1 MHECPA
7 LTLALR
13 LLQAVDTDSDE
24 IITVDDLIVALLLKP
39 DPYTDLLKPRSDAG
53 SGDISM
59 TTAYKLAKQEAEQIM
74 RELGNGARISCT
86 SAPES
91 ESERLLTES
100 CSGTHCLSVTSA
112 PPDKNTHHRN
122 LIRASL
128 SLSHLHCMCHSL
140 PSVSVSPDA
149 ARKADEHFCRR

>member
-1 MHECPA
+1 MHVCAA

-39 DPYTDLLKPRSDAG
+39 DPYGDTGAGSDTG

-59 TTAYKLAKQEAEQIM
+59 TTAYKFAKQEAEQIM

-86 SAPES
+86 ADPASPPAS
-91 ESERLLTES
+91 DSERL
-100 CSGTHCLSVTSA
+100 
-112 PPDKNTHHRN
+112 P
-122 LIRASL
+122 L
-128 SLSHLHCMCHSL
+128 SLVRALTVSQSPLL
-140 PSVSVSPDA
+140 P
-149 ARKADEHFCRR
+149 